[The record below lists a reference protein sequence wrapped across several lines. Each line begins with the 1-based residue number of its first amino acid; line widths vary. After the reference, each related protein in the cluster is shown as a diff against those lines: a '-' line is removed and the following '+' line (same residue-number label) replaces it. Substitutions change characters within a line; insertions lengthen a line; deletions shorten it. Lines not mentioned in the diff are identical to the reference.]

1 MIFLDIKNRLKFIY
15 LDSNI
20 LDEGSLLK
28 FESDSNIFL
37 PISIY
42 KDNEVQSLLGFI
54 DKDIL
59 AEIAWSAISKKVM
72 NIEFV

>member
-42 KDNEVQSLLGFI
+42 KENEVQSLLGFI

-59 AEIAWSAISKKVM
+59 AEIA
-72 NIEFV
+72 